1 MMFCTPEKYF
11 FDLNFT
17 PTCTARVLKFCSP
30 GWSLLVLNWER
41 KDTEDWMSGAKWN
54 ETVLGFSQNQS
65 SSQSRSVSHSFSL
78 WNSSSLPLSSSS
90 IGLCRTA
97 SLSPMFIA
105 ACLASQLSLCWRFAR
120 EPDAYG
126 LVSWFVS
133 RCRAMHRS
141 SLHLCGAFTPARRN

>member
-1 MMFCTPEKYF
+1 
-11 FDLNFT
+11 
-17 PTCTARVLKFCSP
+17 
-30 GWSLLVLNWER
+30 
-41 KDTEDWMSGAKWN
+41 
-54 ETVLGFSQNQS
+54 
-65 SSQSRSVSHSFSL
+65 
-78 WNSSSLPLSSSS
+78 
-90 IGLCRTA
+90 LCRTA
-97 SLSPMFIA
+97 FLSPMFIA